1 MPASIMKQTPNRE
14 PMENS
19 DGYVKELSSER
30 QEWTI
35 QEASLSD
42 AIPADKRA
50 PRRTL
55 AVALLGF
62 FIITLDALVVSV
74 ALPAIENSIGG
85 GITGLQWVM
94 DGYTLPFAAMLLFAG
109 TLSDR
114 IGARTAFGAGLVLFV
129 ASSVACTFANGIE
142 LLIAAR
148 FVQGIGAAMMTP
160 ASLAM
165 IGEAFPNPVEKARA
179 IGVWAAGGAVAS
191 ASGPLVGGAL
201 TMLSWR
207 LIFLINL
214 PVGAIALW
222 LLWGVPKSPRRPAPF
237 DWGGQLTSFVAL
249 MALVFALIKAGEVG
263 LAETEVLVSLLISA
277 IAGTLFFAL
286 QAKGTHPMVPLGLF
300 RTYPSALPLAIGFT
314 FMVGFYGMVF
324 LISLFLQEERGLS
337 SLQTGLAFVPV
348 TAFSIFMPMI
358 AARLGERMGVWCPI
372 ALGQASMIVGLL
384 GLSWFAETAPVWA
397 IVGWMIPV
405 GLGGGLAMPST
416 TSLLLN
422 AVPAARAGT
431 ASGVLNTCRQVGGAI
446 AIAAFGALITAWGS
460 QVGTQTSLMISATLL
475 GVTALASLALGSGK
489 QASET

>member
-1 MPASIMKQTPNRE
+1 MSRLELAQNRGRRE
-14 PMENS
+14 
-19 DGYVKELSSER
+19 DTDACVKELAPDR
-30 QEWTI
+30 QQYPT
-35 QEASLSD
+35 AMSD
-42 AIPADKRA
+42 AVPAAKRA
-50 PRRTL
+50 PRKTL

-114 IGARTAFGAGLVLFV
+114 IGARTAFGAGLILFV
-129 ASSVACTFANGIE
+129 ASSAACAFANGIAF
-142 LLIAAR
+142 LIAAR
-148 FVQGIGAAMMTP
+148 FIQGIGAAMMTP

-165 IGEAFPNPVEKARA
+165 IGEAFPDPIEKARA

-222 LLWGVPKSPRRPAPF
+222 LLWSVPRSPCRPSPF

-249 MALVFALIKAGEVG
+249 MALVFGLIKAGEVG
-263 LAETEVLVSLLISA
+263 MAEPKVLASLLIA
-277 IAGTLFFAL
+277 AVAGGVFFWL
-286 QAKGTHPMVPLGLF
+286 QAKGRHPMVPLGLF
-300 RTYPSALPLAIGFT
+300 QTYRSALPLAIGFT
-314 FMVGFYGMVF
+314 FMLGFYGMVF
-324 LISLFLQEERGLS
+324 LISLFLQAERSLS

-372 ALGQASMIVGLL
+372 ALGQLSMATGLL
-384 GLSWFAETAPVWA
+384 GLSWIADNASVWT

-422 AVPAARAGT
+422 SVPPSHAGT
-431 ASGVLNTCRQVGGAI
+431 ASGVLNTARQVGGAI
-446 AIAAFGALITAWGS
+446 AIAAFGALLTAWGS
-460 QVGTQTSLMISATLL
+460 QSGTQTSLMISATLL
-475 GVTALASLALGSGK
+475 GLTALASIGIGSRQHAPEG
-489 QASET
+489 